1 MNPAAAMPTPPSPG
15 PGRRQ
20 FLQAGLATAGQ
31 LLLGGCALNELG
43 PGVAGASRPLNER
56 LEAWLQS
63 RGPVPEFRRDQVEP
77 QRLLVNSFQAVPQI
91 DPASFRLRVEG
102 LVQRPLSLSLADLA
116 ALPQREMV
124 IRHVCVE
131 GWAAIVAWGGVR
143 LADVLALAGASPLA
157 GYLAFDSADGYFETW
172 DRPTA
177 LHPQTLLVSRMNGAP
192 LPAANGAPLRLAS
205 PLKLGYKQ
213 SKWVTG
219 IRLLASL
226 DPQRRGT
233 WEDQGYEW
241 FAGL

>member
-1 MNPAAAMPTPPSPG
+1 MSAVNPMP
-15 PGRRQ
+15 RRR
-20 FLQAGLATAGQ
+20 LLRGALASGGLLG
-31 LLLGGCALNELG
+31 LGGCALNPLG
-43 PGVAGASRPLNER
+43 PGLAWLTRPLNEP
-56 LEAWLQS
+56 LEIALQS
-63 RGPVPEFRRDQVEP
+63 RRTVPEFRPDQVEP
-77 QRLLVNSFQAVPQI
+77 AALLVNSFNGVPRI
-91 DPASFRLRVEG
+91 DGASFQLRVDG
-102 LVQRPLSLSLADLA
+102 LVQRPLRLSLTELA

-143 LADVLALAGASPLA
+143 LADVLAMAGASPLA
-157 GYLAFDSADGYFETW
+157 GYVAFDSADGYFETW
-172 DRPTA
+172 DRLTA
-177 LHPQTLLVSRMNGAP
+177 FHPQTLLVSRMNGAP

-213 SKWVTG
+213 AKWVTG

-226 DPQRRGT
+226 DPLRRGT

>member
-1 MNPAAAMPTPPSPG
+1 MTSPAPLS
-15 PGRRQ
+15 RRR
-20 FLQAGLATAGQ
+20 LLRGALAGSG
-31 LLLGGCALNELG
+31 LLGLGGCALNE
-43 PGVAGASRPLNER
+43 PLEI
-56 LEAWLQS
+56 ALQS
-63 RGPVPEFRRDQVEP
+63 RGPVPEFRPDQVEP
-77 QRLLVNSFQAVPQI
+77 AALLVNSFNGIPQV
-91 DPASFRLRVEG
+91 DGTSFRLKVDG
-102 LVQRPLSLSLADLA
+102 LVQRPLQLSLEQLA

-143 LADVLALAGASPLA
+143 LADVLALTGASPLA
-157 GYLAFDSADGYFETW
+157 GYVAFESADGYFETW
-172 DRPTA
+172 DRLTA
-177 LHPQTLLVSRMNGAP
+177 FHPQTLLVSRMNGAP

-226 DPQRRGT
+226 DPLRRGT

>member
-1 MNPAAAMPTPPSPG
+1 MEAPG
-15 PGRRQ
+15 DHGWQGGRRRL
-20 FLQAGLATAGQ
+20 LQAGLAAGGQ
-31 LLLGGCALNELG
+31 LLLGGCALNGLG
-43 PGVAGASRPLNER
+43 PSVAAASRPLNEQ

-77 QRLLVNSFQAVPQI
+77 HRLLVNSFQGTPQI
-91 DPASFRLRVEG
+91 NPDGFRLRVEG
-102 LVQRPLSLSLADLA
+102 LVQKPVSLSLADLA
-116 ALPQREMV
+116 ALPQRQMV

-143 LADVLALAGASPLA
+143 LADVLALAGVSPLA
-157 GYLAFDSADGYFETW
+157 GYMAFDSADGYFETW
-172 DRPTA
+172 DRLTA

-213 SKWVTG
+213 IKWVTR
-219 IRLLASL
+219 IQLLADL
-226 DPQRRGT
+226 DPLRRGT

>member
-1 MNPAAAMPTPPSPG
+1 MTHPDLWT
-15 PGRRQ
+15 RRR
-20 FLQAGLATAGQ
+20 LLRDALVGSGL
-31 LLLGGCALNELG
+31 LSLGGCALNPLG
-43 PGVAGASRPLNER
+43 PGLARLTRPWNEALEMGLQTQGA
-56 LEAWLQS
+56 
-63 RGPVPEFRRDQVEP
+63 VPDIHPAQVEP
-77 QRLLVNSFQAVPQI
+77 AALLVNSFNGVPAI
-91 DPASFRLRVEG
+91 DAATFSLRVEG
-102 LVQRPLSLSLADLA
+102 LVRRPLQLSLKELA

-143 LADVLALAGASPLA
+143 LADVLALAEPSPLA
-157 GYLAFDSADGYFETW
+157 GYVAFDSADGYFETW
-172 DRPTA
+172 DRRTA
-177 LHPQTLLVSRMNGAP
+177 FHPQTLLVTRMNGAP

-219 IRLLASL
+219 LRLLASL
-226 DPQRRGT
+226 DPTRRGT

>member
-1 MNPAAAMPTPPSPG
+1 MEHPAQPG
-15 PGRRQ
+15 WIGGRRR
-20 FLQAGLATAGQ
+20 LLRAGLVAGGQ
-31 LLLGGCALNELG
+31 LLLGGCALDGLG
-43 PGVAGASRPLNER
+43 PTVAEASRPLNAR

-77 QRLLVNSFQAVPQI
+77 ERLLVNSFRDTPRI
-91 DPASFRLRVEG
+91 EPAGFRLTVEG
-102 LVQRPLSLSLADLA
+102 LVQRPLAFSLADLA
-116 ALPQREMV
+116 ALPQQEMV

-157 GYLAFDSADGYFETW
+157 GYVAFESADGYFETW
-172 DRPTA
+172 DRLTA
-177 LHPQTLLVSRMNGAP
+177 QHPQTLLVSRMNGGP

-213 SKWVTG
+213 SKWITG
-219 IRLLASL
+219 IRLLATL
-226 DPQRRGT
+226 DPLRRGT

>member
-1 MNPAAAMPTPPSPG
+1 MTSPV
-15 PGRRQ
+15 PLSRRR
-20 FLQAGLATAGQ
+20 LLRGALAGSG
-31 LLLGGCALNELG
+31 LLGLGGCALNE
-43 PGVAGASRPLNER
+43 PLEI
-56 LEAWLQS
+56 ALQS
-63 RGPVPEFRRDQVEP
+63 RGPVPEFRPDQVEP
-77 QRLLVNSFQAVPQI
+77 AALLVNSFNGIPQV
-91 DPASFRLRVEG
+91 DGTSFRLKVDG
-102 LVQRPLSLSLADLA
+102 LVQRPLQLSLEQLA

-143 LADVLALAGASPLA
+143 LADVLALTGASPLA
-157 GYLAFDSADGYFETW
+157 GYVAFESADGYFETW
-172 DRPTA
+172 DRLTA
-177 LHPQTLLVSRMNGAP
+177 FHPQTLLVSRMNGAP

-226 DPQRRGT
+226 DPLRRGT

>member
-1 MNPAAAMPTPPSPG
+1 
-15 PGRRQ
+15 
-20 FLQAGLATAGQ
+20 
-31 LLLGGCALNELG
+31 
-43 PGVAGASRPLNER
+43 
-56 LEAWLQS
+56 
-63 RGPVPEFRRDQVEP
+63 VPEFRPDQVEP
-77 QRLLVNSFQAVPQI
+77 AALLVNSFNGIPQV
-91 DPASFRLRVEG
+91 DGTSFRLKVDG
-102 LVQRPLSLSLADLA
+102 LVQRPLQLSLEQLA

-143 LADVLALAGASPLA
+143 LADVLALTGASPLA
-157 GYLAFDSADGYFETW
+157 GYVAFESADGYFETW
-172 DRPTA
+172 DRLTA
-177 LHPQTLLVSRMNGAP
+177 FHPQTLLVSRMNGAP

-226 DPQRRGT
+226 DPLRRGT